1 MAIFRKSRRQ
11 RASGASDASP
21 GGDESAAR
29 PAPPAETLPERL
41 REIAAAAAVPE
52 DALEPALRAISE
64 TSRAHAA
71 AVCVFDS
78 RHAILRL
85 VAEVGLTDEGCRRL
99 RSVRRGDP
107 SAWDM
112 PLQGLLNRRAY
123 LIENASRNRYVP
135 RLVEH
140 ASAVRS
146 IACLPLYSGPAP
158 IGSLILIALSPR
170 SFGERDIRLLERGV
184 AELASMIEA
193 VRRRGGVPDDEPASA
208 PPSLRVG
215 PEPAVAEMLAER
227 DRLRAELAAR
237 LAERAVAAAEVT
249 ARTGELDRLRAAL
262 EAATA
267 ERTRLAADLEHARR
281 DAERAAGV
289 AAALE
294 AAERDRQRLAAA
306 LEAAAAERAERGR
319 IELALEQAR
328 ATAERAAAAATAEL
342 EALRRAAVATD
353 GAVDERSEELAA
365 ELGSLRART
374 EHAEAALARERAL
387 AHDHEQERAR
397 LTHELRAANE
407 RERRLRDDLEAASGR
422 AAAGN
427 EDAVRHALETVRR
440 AEEARAAAA
449 AEAEAAHTA
458 LASTQEIVLA
468 LEDEAARANAEIE
481 RLAAAVRANG
491 GEYDRLE
498 IGLAETRAR
507 ELAATTRVTELTRE
521 VDALQQENV
530 HLTAIARERETELA
544 ALVARLEGVA
554 AERDR
559 LRATAETAV
568 TERDRL
574 RAAADSASAARTG
587 VDEALARERGERARL
602 NAALSTAQAALG
614 ELEASLSRREAE
626 VKDQAA
632 EIERLRDELARVRTD
647 VKPMVAPVEPVP
659 HVREPVRVVT
669 VGTPAPAR
677 TRARDVEPG
686 QSVVAVLDVDEAW
699 SRVRVEGHQV
709 VVLTPGE
716 EVVDEI
722 AGLVPAR
729 IVANLAIPGALGTLA
744 ALRRGGAAAR
754 FWGCI
759 ADAESDRAL
768 PLGMIDPTTSPLDPD
783 AIVEMLGRYA
793 VRGTRVVTAGADV
806 DGLMSLRQ
814 ALARRG
820 MSVSMAWDAK
830 QASDLLVV
838 VRPEVVVVD
847 LALPRRDGYAVL
859 ARLGTVDPIPSAVV
873 VAGTED
879 PAPGFAAA
887 LNDPGNAG
895 RAVPLS
901 QLLEAVVARSEAA
914 PVEKRHKV
922 RAAGRK

>member
-11 RASGASDASP
+11 RASDATP
-21 GGDESAAR
+21 GEDERTPR
-29 PAPPAETLPERL
+29 PAPPVETLPERL

-52 DALEPALRAISE
+52 EALEPALRAITES
-64 TSRAHAA
+64 TRAHAA

-85 VAEVGLTDEGCRRL
+85 VAETGLSDEGCRRL

-107 SAWDM
+107 TAWDM

-140 ASAVRS
+140 ANAVRS

-170 SFGERDIRLLERGV
+170 SFGVRDIRTLERGV
-184 AELASMIEA
+184 AELASMIET
-193 VRRRGGVPDDEPASA
+193 VRRRGGVPDDEPVPA

-215 PEPAVAEMLAER
+215 PEPAVAEALAER

-249 ARTGELDRLRAAL
+249 ARSGELDRLRASLDAV
-262 EAATA
+262 TA
-267 ERTRLAADLEHARR
+267 ERARLAAEVEHARR
-281 DAERAAGV
+281 DAQRTAGLG
-289 AAALE
+289 AALE
-294 AAERDRQRLAAA
+294 AAERDRQRLASA

-319 IELALEQAR
+319 IELALEKAR
-328 ATAERAAAAATAEL
+328 ATAERAAVAATAEVD
-342 EALRRAAVATD
+342 ALRRAAAASD

-365 ELGSLRART
+365 ELGRLRTQT

-397 LTHELRAANE
+397 LAHELRAANE
-407 RERRLRDDLEAASGR
+407 RERRLREDLEAASGR
-422 AAAGN
+422 VAAGN
-427 EDAVRHALETVRR
+427 EDAIRHALETVRR

-449 AEAEAAHTA
+449 AEAEAAHAA

-468 LEDEAARANAEIE
+468 LEEEAARSNAEIE

-507 ELAATTRVTELTRE
+507 ELTATTRVTELTRE
-521 VDALQQENV
+521 VDGLQHDNV
-530 HLTAIARERETELA
+530 QLTAVARERETELA

-559 LRATAETAV
+559 LRAAAEAAG

-574 RAAADSASAARTG
+574 RAEAEGATAARTG
-587 VDEALARERGERARL
+587 VDETLARERAERGRL
-602 NAALSTAQAALG
+602 TAALSTAQAALG

-626 VKDQAA
+626 VRDQAT
-632 EIERLRDELARVRTD
+632 EIERLRDELARVRSD
-647 VKPMVAPVEPVP
+647 GKPAAPPVEPVVL
-659 HVREPVRVVT
+659 VREPVRVVT
-669 VGTPAPAR
+669 VGTSPPAR
-677 TRARDVEPG
+677 ARARDVEPG

-699 SRVRVEGHQV
+699 GRVRIDGHQV

-768 PLGMIDPTTSPLDPD
+768 PLGMVEPTTAPLDPD
-783 AIVEMLGRYA
+783 AIVELLGRYA

-859 ARLGTVDPIPSAVV
+859 ARLGTVDPVPSAVV
-873 VAGTED
+873 VTGTED

-887 LNDPGNAG
+887 LNDPANAG

-901 QLLEAVVARSEAA
+901 QLVEAVVARSEAT

-922 RAAGRK
+922 KVAGRK